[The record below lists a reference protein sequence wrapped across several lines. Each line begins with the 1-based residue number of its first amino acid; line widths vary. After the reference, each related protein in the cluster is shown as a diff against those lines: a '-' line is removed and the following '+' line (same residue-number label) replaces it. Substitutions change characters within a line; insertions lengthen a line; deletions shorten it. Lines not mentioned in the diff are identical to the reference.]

1 MEVKIN
7 VDEAMFKEILDKEL
21 SALTSEEIHEVIVHC
36 IKEYFTKDDY
46 ANIEKLIVTQQYS
59 RWNGQEKVVSE
70 FTRKLIAS
78 CDYSGVQDVVD
89 KAIETLKNKYD
100 VLLKDLIRDMIIQS
114 LSNSCGFRTAMENSI
129 REYMW
134 KEQQINN

>member
-46 ANIEKLIVTQQYS
+46 ANIEKLIVTQKYNS
-59 RWNGQEKVVSE
+59 WGQEKVVSE
-70 FTRKLIAS
+70 FTTKLIAS

-114 LSNSCGFRTAMENSI
+114 LSNSGVFRTAMENSI